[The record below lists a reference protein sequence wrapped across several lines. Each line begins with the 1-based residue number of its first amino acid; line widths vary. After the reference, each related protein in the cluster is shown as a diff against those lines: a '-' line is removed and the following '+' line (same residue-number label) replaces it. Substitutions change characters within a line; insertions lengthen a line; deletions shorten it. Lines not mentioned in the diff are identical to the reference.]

1 MLFYRQLELAVV
13 AEPITYHSLIVRPK
27 PAGRR
32 PSIASRPG
40 RVATGQAAER
50 PRRQNDHEYRTP

>member
-1 MLFYRQLELAVV
+1 MLSCRLLELAVA
-13 AEPITYHSLIVRPK
+13 AEPITCHSLIVRPK
-27 PAGRR
+27 QAGRR

>member
-1 MLFYRQLELAVV
+1 MLFYRLLELAVV

-27 PAGRR
+27 PTGRR

-40 RVATGQAAER
+40 RVATDQAAER
-50 PRRQNDHEYRTP
+50 PWRQNDHEYRAP